1 MLSAW
6 KAGRLCSISY
16 ATAPIDH
23 MSTGAPA
30 YELPPPR
37 MISGAMYSGEPHIV
51 FSRRSAQGAS
61 RLRELLQV
69 AAEGAADAVLEYH
82 VRLRVEAVEAVEV
95 VEVEA

>member
-23 MSTGAPA
+23 SMARR

-37 MISGAMYSGEPHIV
+37 MISGAM
-51 FSRRSAQGAS
+51 
-61 RLRELLQV
+61 
-69 AAEGAADAVLEYH
+69 
-82 VRLRVEAVEAVEV
+82 
-95 VEVEA
+95 